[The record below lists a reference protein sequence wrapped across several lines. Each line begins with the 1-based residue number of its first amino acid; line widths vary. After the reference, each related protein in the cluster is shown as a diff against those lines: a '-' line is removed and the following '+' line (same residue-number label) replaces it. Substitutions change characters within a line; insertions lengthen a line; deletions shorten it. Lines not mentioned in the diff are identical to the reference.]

1 MAFVTSQTEG
11 VNVRPAAPATYTET
25 ANQLFTNDLTQFG
38 LYSAQFTATLPDD
51 PNLISASISAK
62 FNMINICMITVLI
75 PPEKIPD
82 TQFFV
87 GEESS
92 FSFNEL
98 KNTQNG
104 EHPVPDCGDLAV
116 IALLDGSPVPWIT
129 VSSTGTHIA
138 GT

>member
-1 MAFVTSQTEG
+1 MAFASSQTEG
-11 VNVRPAAPATYTET
+11 VNVRPAASATYTET
-25 ANQLFTNDLTQFG
+25 ANKLFTNDLTQFG
-38 LYSAQFTATLPDD
+38 PYSAQFTATLPDD

-62 FNMINICMITVLI
+62 FNMINICMITALI

-82 TQFFV
+82 TQFFI

-104 EHPVPDCGDLAV
+104 
-116 IALLDGSPVPWIT
+116 
-129 VSSTGTHIA
+129 
-138 GT
+138 